1 MKGEREREPSNDRM
15 VMGDCST
22 NSDQVLFP
30 LLYKERKEERKKER
44 KRRKEKGGLF
54 LCKCS
59 ILWIHLTLTWLKEA
73 AFEVLYSFPIF
84 NYLKI
89 IYLSFLFLV
98 NFRAFVNLFKMV
110 STIPEQEESRLIVEV
125 VVVVVVVY
133 SNNYLKH
140 NCSSCHKKEHS

>member
-1 MKGEREREPSNDRM
+1 MDERRERGNHLTTEWLWVTAPQILTK
-15 VMGDCST
+15 CFF
-22 NSDQVLFP
+22 LFFT
-30 LLYKERKEERKKER
+30 KKERKKER

-110 STIPEQEESRLIVEV
+110 STIPEQEESRFIVEV
-125 VVVVVVVY
+125 VVVVIVVY
-133 SNNYLKH
+133 FNNYLKH